1 VGNIEKGFKDMHKKL
16 TADFHDYE
24 FWSPDKNFAKMD
36 AEFMLKLQRLR
47 TIVGKPFRI
56 TSGYRTVEFNA
67 RVGGAPNS
75 QHLVGRAA
83 DIDHMTWDGA
93 TKLKFLGAAI
103 SLGFAVGIYRKH
115 FHIDTR
121 LEPKVL
127 WIGDN
132 VC

>member
-1 VGNIEKGFKDMHKKL
+1 MDNLEKELKDMRKKV
-16 TADFHDYE
+16 TADFYADE
-24 FWSPDKNFAKMD
+24 FWSPDKNIANMD
-36 AEFMLKLQRLR
+36 ADFMLKLQRLR
-47 TIVGKPFRI
+47 TIVGKSFRI
-56 TSGYRTVEFNA
+56 TSGYRTVEYNA
-67 RVGGAPNS
+67 RVGGASSS
-75 QHLVGRAA
+75 QHLFGKAV

-93 TKLKFLGAAI
+93 TKLNFIGAAI